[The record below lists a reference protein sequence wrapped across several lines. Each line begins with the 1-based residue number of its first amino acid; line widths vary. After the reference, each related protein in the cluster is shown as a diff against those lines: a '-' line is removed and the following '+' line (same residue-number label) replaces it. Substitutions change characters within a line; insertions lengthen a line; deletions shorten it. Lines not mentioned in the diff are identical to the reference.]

1 VSRVAS
7 YHSEGVQRRATK
19 LVHGIADLLLL
30 SVGNVAID
38 LKGVVM
44 GHLNM
49 GTQQQTYTLD
59 GWSRV

>member
-1 VSRVAS
+1 M
-7 YHSEGVQRRATK
+7 
-19 LVHGIADLLLL
+19 VHGIADLLLL

-49 GTQQQTYTLD
+49 GTQQQTYRLHSSGFAAVSMLGQTD
-59 GWSRV
+59 RRT